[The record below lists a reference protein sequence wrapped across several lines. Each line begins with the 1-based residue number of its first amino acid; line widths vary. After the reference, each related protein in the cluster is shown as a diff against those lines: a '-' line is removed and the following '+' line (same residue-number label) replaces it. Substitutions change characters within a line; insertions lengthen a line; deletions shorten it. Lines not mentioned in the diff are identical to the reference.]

1 MKTRITAITALAVS
15 LFVQLL
21 LPTTALAE
29 QKQRFDKYDVH
40 YMIVNSTFLSP
51 EVAKSYGI
59 VRGED
64 HFIINIAVHEILDDG
79 STAARKADVSGTSF
93 DLIHRLTLDFKE
105 IDERTAV
112 YYIAQFQAN
121 DKETLNFT
129 LKIHPSTSE
138 RSYKMQFNQV
148 MYADK

>member
-1 MKTRITAITALAVS
+1 MKMRFSTAALAMS
-15 LFVQLL
+15 LFLQLL
-21 LPTTALAE
+21 MPTTALAE

-64 HFIINIAVHEILDDG
+64 RFILNIAVREIMDDG
-79 STAARKADVSGTSF
+79 GTEARKAAISGTRF
-93 DLIHRLTLDFKE
+93 DLIHRLKLDFKE

-112 YYIAQFQAN
+112 YYIAQFQAK
-121 DKETLNFT
+121 DKEKLDFT
-129 LKIHPSTSE
+129 LKIHPESSK